1 MKILRKLGTTLTA
14 IVLAISMTACQGSNF
29 IGKVDGFDIR
39 HGIYLYI
46 ALDAIAQG
54 EAEVY
59 NEESSLAEANSS
71 SNTESS
77 DSDTSEESVP
87 FFKKTIG
94 EKTSIDWVNEK
105 IEESL
110 KQYVAVEKEFERLGL
125 TLSEDNKDL
134 INNTVE
140 STWNSEYYY
149 EAYGI
154 TFSQVFAD
162 QGITTKGDYYEK
174 QGISEQSYK
183 QIITNAQ
190 KKQNIFD
197 HYYAKGGEKAVSDA
211 DKLAY
216 FKENYTRVK
225 YIAMSPDDQNI
236 DDDEKALE
244 ATKKHAEEIIEKL
257 NNGEKFS
264 TVSEEYD
271 AWAKKQ
277 NESENDSSNNS
288 STSSKDEDE
297 EVKTEDDYD
306 RIFKKDS
313 TSFSEEFMTK
323 LFSMTEDGK
332 AQAIEENGYVM
343 VVLREDISK
352 RTDWLEDYDSTILV
366 ALKNEEF
373 YKDLNEIGKDYSI
386 EIDDKNRKKYAPD
399 KIKVVSVSS

>member
-1 MKILRKLGTTLTA
+1 MKILRKLGATLTA

-29 IGKVDGFDIR
+29 IGKIDGFDIR

-71 SNTESS
+71 SDTESS
-77 DSDTSEESVP
+77 DADTSEESTP
-87 FFKKTIG
+87 FFEKTIG
-94 EKTSIDWVNEK
+94 EKSTTDWVNEK
-105 IEESL
+105 IEEGL
-110 KQYVAVEKEFERLGL
+110 KQYVAVEKEFDRLEL
-125 TLSEDNKDL
+125 TLSEDNLNL

-197 HYYAKGGEKAVSDA
+197 HYYSKGGEKAVSDA

-225 YIAMSPDDQNI
+225 YIAMDPDDQNI

-244 ATKKHAEEIIEKL
+244 EAKKQAEEIVEKL
-257 NNGEKFS
+257 KDGEKFS
-264 TVSEEYD
+264 VVSDEYD
-271 AWAKKQ
+271 AWVEKQ
-277 NESENDSSNNS
+277 NESEDDSSTD
-288 STSSKDEDE
+288 TSSDDE

-323 LFSMTEDGK
+323 LFSMPETGVPEI
-332 AQAIEENGYVM
+332 IEENGYVM
-343 VVLREDISK
+343 VVVREDISK
-352 RTDWLEDYDSTILV
+352 RADLLEDYDSTILV

-373 YKDLNEIGKDYSI
+373 YKDLNEVGKDYNI

-399 KIKVVSVSS
+399 KIKVVSIDS

>member
-1 MKILRKLGTTLTA
+1 MNILKKIGVSLTA
-14 IVLAISMTACQGSNF
+14 IVLATSMTACQGSNF
-29 IGKVDGFDIR
+29 IGKIDGFDIR

-59 NEESSLAEANSS
+59 NEESSAAAANSS
-71 SNTESS
+71 SSTESS
-77 DSDTSEESVP
+77 SSDTSTSSTP
-87 FFKKTIG
+87 FFDKTIA
-94 EKTSIDWVNEK
+94 EKSTIDWVNDK
-105 IEESL
+105 INEGL
-110 KQYVAVEKEFERLGL
+110 KQYVAVEREFERLEL
-125 TLSEDNKDL
+125 TLSEDNKNL

-174 QGISEQSYK
+174 QGITEQSYK
-183 QIITNAQ
+183 LIISNAQ

-216 FKENYTRVK
+216 FKENYARVK
-225 YIAMSPDDQNI
+225 YITLYPDDQKI
-236 DDDEKALE
+236 DDDEKALAE
-244 ATKKHAEEIIEKL
+244 TKNHAEQIVEKL
-257 NNGEKFS
+257 KKGEKFS
-264 TVSEEYD
+264 VVGNEYD

-277 NESENDSSNNS
+277 NESDTSSSSDSS
-288 STSSKDEDE
+288 EDE
-297 EVKTEDDYD
+297 TVKTDDDYD
-306 RIFKKDS
+306 KIFNKKS

-323 LFSMTEDGK
+323 IFSMPETAVPE
-332 AQAIEENGYVM
+332 IVEENGTIM

-352 RTDWLEDYDSTILV
+352 RADWLEDYDSTILV

-373 YKDLNEIGKDYSI
+373 YNDLNEIGKDYSI
-386 EIDDKNRKKYAPD
+386 EIDDNNRKKYAPN
-399 KIKVVSVSS
+399 KIKVVSINA